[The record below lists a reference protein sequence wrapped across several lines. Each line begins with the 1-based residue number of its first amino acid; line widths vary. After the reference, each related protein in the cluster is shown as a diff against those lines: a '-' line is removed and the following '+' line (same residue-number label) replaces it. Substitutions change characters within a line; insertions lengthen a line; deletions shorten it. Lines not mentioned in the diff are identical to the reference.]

1 MKTFSLT
8 LRILRVSL
16 RALARNKMRTFLTCL
31 GIIIGV
37 GAVIA
42 MVSIGAGAKAAVES
56 RFASMGT
63 NLLFVGPGNRNVGG
77 VRTGFGGWNTLT
89 VEDAEASAQPLG
101 RRVRLALG
109 QRPGPGRLRLQELEH
124 LRPGQRRELSRRPQV
139 GDGVRRLLRRKP
151 GQGARPRSASWG
163 PTSRPTCS
171 KDEDP
176 LGKTIRIKRVP
187 FVVIGVLKS
196 KGQSGGFGSRD
207 DIISIPYT
215 TCMKRIQKA
224 EFVGSIDVSAVSVDP
239 DGRGQ
244 DSRSRSSCG
253 SATASPPAPPTTS
266 ASRTWP
272 RSPRARPTRP
282 TS

>member
-1 MKTFSLT
+1 MKSFNLM
-8 LRILRVSL
+8 LRILKVSL

-42 MVSIGAGAKAAVES
+42 MVSIGAGARAAVES

-89 VEDAEASAQPLG
+89 VEDAEAIRGLSAVESISPSVSARAQVVYNAKNWNTSVQGVGESYPD
-101 RRVRLALG
+101 VRKWEMSA
-109 QRPGPGRLRLQELEH
+109 
-124 LRPGQRRELSRRPQV
+124 
-139 GDGVRRLLRRKP
+139 GVFFDESHV
-151 GQGARPRSASWG
+151 RSAAKVAVLG
-163 PTSRPTCS
+163 ADLVTNLF
-171 KDEDP
+171 DGEDP

-207 DIISIPYT
+207 DMICIPYT

-224 EFVGSIDVSAVSVDP
+224 EFVGSIDVSAVSLT
-239 DGRGQ
+239 R
-244 DSRSRSSCG
+244 
-253 SATASPPAPPTTS
+253 TAEGTMP
-266 ASRTWP
+266 
-272 RSPRARPTRP
+272 
-282 TS
+282 